1 MAFETKELV
10 REYWAMGF
18 SVQEALAVLNIGLMD
33 GGFTWD
39 QVADMYMQLEREEWG
54 E

>member
-1 MAFETKELV
+1 MAFETKEIV

-18 SVQEALAVLNIGLMD
+18 SVQEALAVLNISLMD

-39 QVADMYMQLEREEWG
+39 QVTDMYMQLQREE
-54 E
+54 EAE